1 MYMRCVLL
9 VYLLCIL
16 ISLSH
21 IFTVIVQAQ
30 HTIDHARVHLDKRLL
45 LLAREATEA
54 VEALALTIAI
64 VKATVRALSKF
75 GDSADVRR
83 GASSCDSLND
93 FGFQAAGDGGRAD
106 HAIRHGERTTIT
118 SGTSGNTLMRSGDD
132 FEEELHAGLP
142 RPVIERDKEI
152 HTFSSS
158 DVHTGGTEAVASV
171 GCAVAAV
178 GRDVLGTIS
187 YAFASCVAGTSGYR
201 VHIDTLEHFVRER
214 LERALHARRDN
225 CVVARCRD
233 AVSAPHAAIRIV
245 VDDEELVIGS
255 DTASGGRVRGRTT
268 CGCRP
273 DLDGLLHHS
282 RLDGGQRVVA
292 LRRDAAGTVRTRVA
306 EVALA
311 ALDLLGVPQ
320 LVEEAGEVARVVRVG
335 HVVRQ
340 GDTSIGLEIGVP
352 AVVRRAA
359 AAVVEVD
366 G

>member
-16 ISLSH
+16 ISLTH

-30 HTIDHARVHLDKRLL
+30 YTIDHARVHLDKRLL

-64 VKATVRALSKF
+64 VKATVRALSKL

-132 FEEELHAGLP
+132 FEEELHAGLA

-158 DVHTGGTEAVASV
+158 DVHIGGTEAIASV
-171 GCAVAAV
+171 GCAVAAGDGMCWAPSD
-178 GRDVLGTIS
+178 GR
-187 YAFASCVAGTSGYR
+187 
-201 VHIDTLEHFVRER
+201 
-214 LERALHARRDN
+214 LHALKPEP
-225 CVVARCRD
+225 VVTGSTSTPSSTSFG
-233 AVSAPHAAIRIV
+233 SAW
-245 VDDEELVIGS
+245 S
-255 DTASGGRVRGRTT
+255 
-268 CGCRP
+268 
-273 DLDGLLHHS
+273 
-282 RLDGGQRVVA
+282 A
-292 LRRDAAGTVRTRVA
+292 LFT
-306 EVALA
+306 
-311 ALDLLGVPQ
+311 
-320 LVEEAGEVARVVRVG
+320 
-335 HVVRQ
+335 
-340 GDTSIGLEIGVP
+340 
-352 AVVRRAA
+352 RAA
-359 AAVVEVD
+359 TTVSSFPM
-366 G
+366 